1 MISYTLQDNYK
12 VWRSSMGKAL
22 ISSLSFL
29 KGKIVFL
36 KNLSKGGKMETV
48 KPYKRSTAGM
58 NL

>member
-1 MISYTLQDNYK
+1 M
-12 VWRSSMGKAL
+12 VRAL

-29 KGKIVFL
+29 KDKIVFL
-36 KNLSKGGKMETV
+36 KSLSKGGKMETV